1 MNSVSRSEF
10 QETSNFEYSTLERIS
25 RKLFSSREKYH
36 NHSHVQR
43 VATNDGALYKYDLN
57 EVELKFWGDKK
68 GPT

>member
-10 QETSNFEYSTLERIS
+10 PETSNFEYSALERIS

-36 NHSHVQR
+36 NPSQVQR
-43 VATNDGALYKYDLN
+43 FAPADSALYKYDLN